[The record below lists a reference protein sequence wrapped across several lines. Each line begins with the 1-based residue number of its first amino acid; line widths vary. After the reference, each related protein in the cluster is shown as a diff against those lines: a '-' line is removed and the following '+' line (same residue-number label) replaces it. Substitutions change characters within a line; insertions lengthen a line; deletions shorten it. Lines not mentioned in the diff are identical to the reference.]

1 MRKEGKIMK
10 IVAGKNKG
18 NKLKYLKDVSVRP
31 TSHKVRE
38 ALFDVIK
45 PYIDGAVL
53 LDLFAGVGAIGIE
66 ALSRGAKKVIFI
78 DNNIKCVK
86 IIKKNLEITRNIK
99 FGLVFKK
106 EYLSGLKLLEKK
118 KYLFD
123 CIFMDPPYNK
133 GLVNVVLSEISKLS
147 ILKKDGI
154 VIVQHHKEEL
164 IDRNLDKLKLVK
176 QKKYSESLLSFIRMS
191 FFNL

>member
-1 MRKEGKIMK
+1 MK

-86 IIKKNLEITRNIK
+86 IIKKNLEITRNVK
-99 FGLVFKK
+99 FGLIFKK

>member
-1 MRKEGKIMK
+1 MK

-18 NKLKYLKDVSVRP
+18 NKLKYLKDISVRP

-38 ALFDVIK
+38 ALFDVIM

-66 ALSRGAKKVIFI
+66 ALSRGAKRVIFI

-86 IIKKNLEITRNIK
+86 IIKKNLEITRNTQ
-99 FGLVFKK
+99 FGSVFKK
-106 EYLSGLKLLEKK
+106 ECLSGLKLLKK
-118 KYLFD
+118 KKFLFD
-123 CIFMDPPYNK
+123 FIFMDPPYNK
-133 GLVNVVLSEISKLS
+133 GLVNVALFEISELS

-154 VIVQHHKEEL
+154 IIVQHHKEES
-164 IDRNLDKLKLVK
+164 IDSNLDKIKLVK
-176 QKKYSESLLSFIRMS
+176 QKKYSESLLSFYKS
-191 FFNL
+191 AFFKV

>member
-1 MRKEGKIMK
+1 MK

-18 NKLKYLKDVSVRP
+18 NKLKYLKDISVRP

-38 ALFDVIK
+38 ALFDVIM

-66 ALSRGAKKVIFI
+66 ALSRGAKRVIFI
-78 DNNIKCVK
+78 DNNMKCVK
-86 IIKKNLEITRNIK
+86 IIKKNLEITRNSQ

-106 EYLSGLKLLEKK
+106 EYLAGLKLLKKK

-123 CIFMDPPYNK
+123 YIFMDPPYNK
-133 GLVNVVLSEISKLS
+133 GLVNVALFEISKLS

-154 VIVQHHKEEL
+154 MIVQHHKEES
-164 IDRNLDKLKLVK
+164 IDSNLDKIKLVK
-176 QKKYSESLLSFIRMS
+176 QKKYSESLLSFYKS
-191 FFNL
+191 AFFKV